1 MPIPGNSRRTASPGA
16 CHPRPDRQRLVVAG
30 RGDDDCAGPEVC
42 SAAGAC
48 KTTQTVPIEGPY
60 FLGDP
65 QPRERTGTGLVLA
78 GAVLDAASCS
88 PVAGARVVRWHANRV
103 GVYEDYFRALM
114 VADKQGLYRLESIVP
129 GAYAGLQRH
138 VHFHVS
144 APGFQDL
151 ITQWQIADDLD
162 PAPEIRFDFVLQPA

>member
-1 MPIPGNSRRTASPGA
+1 MNRRAFLSSTA
-16 CHPRPDRQRLVVAG
+16 LVGLAAPLVLTA
-30 RGDDDCAGPEVC
+30 RK

-129 GAYAGLQRH
+129 GGYAGLQRH

>member
-1 MPIPGNSRRTASPGA
+1 MNRRAFLT
-16 CHPRPDRQRLVVAG
+16 
-30 RGDDDCAGPEVC
+30 
-42 SAAGAC
+42 SAALTGLAAPLVLTARKSAAASC
-48 KTTQTVPIEGPY
+48 TTTQIVPIEGPY

-65 QPRERTGTGLVLA
+65 QPRDRTGVGLVLT

-88 PVAGARVVRWHANRV
+88 AIAGARVVRWHANRV

-114 VADKQGLYRLESIVP
+114 VCDTKGLYRLQSLVP

-144 APGFQDL
+144 APGYQDL
-151 ITQWQIADDLD
+151 ITQWQIADDAD
-162 PAPEIRFDFVLQPA
+162 PAAEIRFDFVLQPA